1 MWEFLELWARAIWN
15 RGHRCIRC
23 SRIYI
28 NVERVQEYWTVV
40 EQSNGYEG
48 VTMNLESFQCA
59 SPKTSEDNGSSA
71 SAPLRHVA
79 LLLIKSV
86 AGTTCVYSV
95 SYLRLPSF

>member
-28 NVERVQEYWTVV
+28 NVERVQEYWTAV

-48 VTMNLESFQCA
+48 VTMDLEPFQ
-59 SPKTSEDNGSSA
+59 
-71 SAPLRHVA
+71 
-79 LLLIKSV
+79 
-86 AGTTCVYSV
+86 
-95 SYLRLPSF
+95 